1 MAGLVITVMLELLVV
16 IGFVAWL
23 GATDRLSRERL
34 DAAVE
39 IFRLT
44 QAEEERLAEEA
55 AAEAERQAAIDAEEA
70 RLASAAAGLQTLD
83 DRLRTRSTSED
94 VVAEATRRM
103 RSEREAIER
112 RLATSEQVIKRL
124 RDELEAERTTF
135 EEFVENQRQQRLDQD
150 FQQAVTFYEQMQP
163 KQAKAS
169 FQQLVAAGEMD
180 QVIDYLSEMQLRKSG
195 AVLREF
201 KAPEE
206 VAMATQLL
214 ARLRE
219 RGLDPTGGSR
229 LADGDTP

>member
-1 MAGLVITVMLELLVV
+1 MIVLILNLLLMVGVV
-16 IGFVAWL
+16 GWL
-23 GATDRLSRERL
+23 GATDRLSRERVN
-34 DAAVE
+34 AVVDT
-39 IFRLT
+39 FSLT
-44 QAEEERLAEEA
+44 NAEQERLAEEA

-103 RSEREAIER
+103 RAEREAIER
-112 RLATSEQVIKRL
+112 RLATSEQVITKL
-124 RDELEAERTTF
+124 RDELAAERTTF
-135 EEFVENQRQQRLDQD
+135 EAFVENQRQQRLDED

-180 QVIDYLSEMQLRKSG
+180 QVIDYLAAMQLRKSG

-206 VAMATQLL
+206 VAMATQLM

-219 RGLDPTGGSR
+219 RGLDPDGNSR
-229 LADGDTP
+229 LADGDRP